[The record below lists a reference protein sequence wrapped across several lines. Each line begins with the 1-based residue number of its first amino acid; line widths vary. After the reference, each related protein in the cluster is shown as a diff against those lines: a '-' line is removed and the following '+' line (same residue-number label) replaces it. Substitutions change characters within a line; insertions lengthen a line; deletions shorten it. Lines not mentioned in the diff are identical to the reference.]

1 MFEHNLDPIP
11 FLENAKAQLPYS
23 ASVDA
28 QEHNAAP
35 QLSLTEMQDRKHL
48 LKIAQLYVNSPYI
61 LGATGTLPGEPTDCS
76 QYTKTILLSVSVKQ
90 TYQQSNL
97 LDLQN
102 SQFLSKRTTPK

>member
-23 ASVDA
+23 ASADA

-48 LKIAQLYVNSPYI
+48 LKIELLVLFLVNQQI
-61 LGATGTLPGEPTDCS
+61 VVNI
-76 QYTKTILLSVSVKQ
+76 QKQ
-90 TYQQSNL
+90 S
-97 LDLQN
+97 LD
-102 SQFLSKRTTPK
+102 R

>member
-61 LGATGTLPGEPTDCS
+61 LGALVLFLVNR
-76 QYTKTILLSVSVKQ
+76 QIVVNIQKQ
-90 TYQQSNL
+90 S
-97 LDLQN
+97 LD
-102 SQFLSKRTTPK
+102 R

>member
-11 FLENAKAQLPYS
+11 FLENAKAQLPHS
-23 ASVDA
+23 ASADA

-35 QLSLTEMQDRKHL
+35 QLLLTEMQDRKHL

-76 QYTKTILLSVSVKQ
+76 QYTKTIFGQVGITLEKMAADQ
-90 TYQQSNL
+90 A
-97 LDLQN
+97 
-102 SQFLSKRTTPK
+102 SQFS